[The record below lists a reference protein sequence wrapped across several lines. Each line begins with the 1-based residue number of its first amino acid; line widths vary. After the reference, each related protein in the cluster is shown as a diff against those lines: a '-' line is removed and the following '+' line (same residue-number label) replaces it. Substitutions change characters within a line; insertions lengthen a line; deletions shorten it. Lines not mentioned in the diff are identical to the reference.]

1 MKTLR
6 LQTFQRILIMNQ
18 KFEIHTKIDIKLNK
32 ELIWYHSQFIYT
44 FEFMDAETGMV
55 TMAIA

>member
-1 MKTLR
+1 
-6 LQTFQRILIMNQ
+6 MNQ

-32 ELIWYHSQFIYT
+32 EHIWYHSQFIYT

>member
-1 MKTLR
+1 
-6 LQTFQRILIMNQ
+6 MNQ
-18 KFEIHTKIDIKLNK
+18 KFKIHTKIDIKLNK